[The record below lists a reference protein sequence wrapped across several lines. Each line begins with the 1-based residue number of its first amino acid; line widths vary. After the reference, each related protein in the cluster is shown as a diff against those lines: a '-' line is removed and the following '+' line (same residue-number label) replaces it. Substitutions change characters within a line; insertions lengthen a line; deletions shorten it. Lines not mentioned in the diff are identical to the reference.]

1 MGLILVQD
9 LIAQVSKISFSFLP
23 IISFQQ
29 TIIIVVHN
37 IFWSMIKINH
47 VRYVYCV
54 FNLGLLAWMKT
65 FYFYLA
71 NLGLQGNWTYG
82 LAELETKFIM
92 DVN

>member
-1 MGLILVQD
+1 
-9 LIAQVSKISFSFLP
+9 
-23 IISFQQ
+23 
-29 TIIIVVHN
+29 
-37 IFWSMIKINH
+37 MIKINH